1 MGDRA
6 YLVDTSAWIFSFK
19 REEKGTRAPLLKD
32 EIEKGN
38 VATIEIIILELL
50 TGAKNKEEFKKLKE
64 RLESLI
70 VLEMTN
76 TMWVKSYKNGFELKK
91 RGITIPAID
100 IIIATLAKENNFI
113 LLHHDNHFEL
123 IKNVISINTLDY
135 ILY

>member
-1 MGDRA
+1 MGDRV
-6 YLVDTSAWIFSFK
+6 YLVDTSAWILSFK
-19 REEKGTRAPLLKD
+19 REEKGTRAQLLKD

-38 VATIEIIILELL
+38 VATTKIIILELL

-100 IIIATLAKENNFI
+100 IIIATLAKENNLI

-135 ILY
+135 IL